1 MRRENS
7 KAGTRGLV
15 LIRSLQSPE
24 SYRSTAKLS
33 EPAFELG
40 LSGVVRQAAHMQNL
54 ASFTEE
60 SAHIGASIEWSSQNI
75 WVVLSRL
82 RFPDETSQHSRQ
94 RHCLF
99 HGPSRRCRSQRLKV
113 ERQVVL
119 DRSRSL
125 HRLDLECGADVSE
138 RAGAKGERL
147 GVMLLPSLVFRP
159 QIESLGVLEV
169 WRKYNSLVS
178 CFAGELNPEI
188 P

>member
-1 MRRENS
+1 M
-7 KAGTRGLV
+7 
-15 LIRSLQSPE
+15 
-24 SYRSTAKLS
+24 
-33 EPAFELG
+33 
-40 LSGVVRQAAHMQNL
+40 
-54 ASFTEE
+54 
-60 SAHIGASIEWSSQNI
+60 
-75 WVVLSRL
+75 
-82 RFPDETSQHSRQ
+82 
-94 RHCLF
+94 
-99 HGPSRRCRSQRLKV
+99 
-113 ERQVVL
+113 L

-138 RAGAKGERL
+138 RAGAEGERL